1 MRQRCGRSHV
11 GTFLVIGLLFVGAV
25 ALAADQVPA
34 AAPATQTA
42 PAPAAQPAPAPAPA
56 PDAKATAA
64 ATAAPVGVQIN
75 RNCIAT
81 PARAE
86 ITYPDGEVEWTFT
99 KNAAETAAVIAKPK
113 AKQDPTDPVRG
124 EKIKKLFNA
133 RYDFAAG
140 VTKANSGKAQGQPPY
155 KGDKGVAWRYTI
167 ELYDAAGKT
176 LCSVD
181 PDVCIRGPGGAG
193 CDI

>member
-11 GTFLVIGLLFVGAV
+11 GTFLVIGLLFAGAV
-25 ALAADQVPA
+25 AWAADTAPA

-42 PAPAAQPAPAPAPA
+42 PEPAAKPAPAPA
-56 PDAKATAA
+56 AKATTA
-64 ATAAPVGVQIN
+64 ATVAPVGVQIN
-75 RNCIAT
+75 RNCMAT

-86 ITYPDGEVEWTFT
+86 ITYPNGEVEWTFT
-99 KNAAETAAVIAKPK
+99 KNAGETAAVIAKPK
-113 AKQDPTDPVRG
+113 AKQDPTDLVRG

-133 RYDFAAG
+133 RYDFAGG

-155 KGDKGVAWRYTI
+155 KGDEGVAWRYTI

-181 PDVCIRGPGGAG
+181 PDICIKGQGGGG
-193 CDI
+193 CPN